1 MKWSEVKS
9 QLCPTLCNRMDCRLP
24 GSSRGIFQ
32 ARILEWVA
40 VPYSR
45 RSSQPWHRT
54 QASNPDLLHC
64 RRILYQLNFKG
75 SPRILEWV
83 TYPFSR
89 GSSCP
94 GIKPGSSALQAD
106 SLPTELSGIDL
117 NALSKQVIWVLEKYI
132 LIQSFITSGTPT
144 FILIVCVC
152 VCVCVCARVCVCS
165 VVSDSLWPHLDW
177 SSPGSSVHGIFQARI
192 LKWVAISTPG
202 DLPDPGIEPKLL
214 LLLL

>member
-1 MKWSEVKS
+1 MKWSEVKA
-9 QLCPTLCNRMDCRLP
+9 QLCPTLCNCMDCRLP
-24 GSSRGIFQ
+24 GSSCGIFP

-45 RSSQPWHRT
+45 RSSQPRHRT
-54 QASNPDLLHC
+54 QGSNPDLLHC

-83 TYPFSR
+83 AYPFSR
-89 GSSCP
+89 GSSRP
-94 GIKPGSSALQAD
+94 GIKPGSPALQAD

-132 LIQSFITSGTPT
+132 LMQLFITSGTPT

-152 VCVCVCARVCVCS
+152 VFSRVWLLVTPFGLELTRLLCP
-165 VVSDSLWPHLDW
+165 WNF
-177 SSPGSSVHGIFQARI
+177 PGN
-192 LKWVAISTPG
+192 T
-202 DLPDPGIEPKLL
+202 
-214 LLLL
+214 